1 MLARSPAPILLGVS
15 SHRSH
20 TPAATPPGTTPSAGM
35 AVSPIDAG
43 ALIARGQLVIVP
55 TETVYGLA
63 ANAASPRALDTL
75 WQARGDAQHRV
86 PLAWHLASSTE
97 VLGILDR
104 DGGGIPPVHRR
115 LVERL
120 LPGPVMFAV
129 PMTPDQLK
137 AIRDAAGVAPGVFDD
152 GAELLLRVPDHGA
165 AAAVIRAAGV
175 PVVVSA
181 IPGADPRFPAR
192 SASEALALIERAGAA
207 ALISAVVTDDP
218 PPMGKPSTLIRLT
231 TDGGY
236 TVLREGA
243 LEARFIRKQLTRTI
257 LFVCT
262 GNTCRSPMAE
272 AIAHHLIQTGGSPAT
287 SDGVTTRVRSA
298 GVSAL
303 AGAPATPETVH
314 ALREVGVEAPA
325 HRSNP
330 LTRELLQEAD
340 LIFGMTASH
349 VGAILSIDPTAAG
362 RVHTLDPDGQDI
374 PDPIGQSQQAY
385 ISTARR
391 LRELIQHRLTEFR
404 YV

>member
-1 MLARSPAPILLGVS
+1 M
-15 SHRSH
+15 
-20 TPAATPPGTTPSAGM
+20 
-35 AVSPIDAG
+35 
-43 ALIARGQLVIVP
+43 IAKGRLVIVP

-63 ANAASPRALDTL
+63 ANAADPHALDAL
-75 WQARGDAQHRV
+75 WRARGEAQQRV
-86 PLAWHLASSTE
+86 PLAWHLASSAE
-97 VLGILDR
+97 VLSILDR

-129 PMTPDQLK
+129 PMTADRLK
-137 AIRDAAGVAPGVFDD
+137 SIRDAAGVAPGVFDD
-152 GAELLLRVPDHGA
+152 GAELLLRVPDHA
-165 AAAVIRAAGV
+165 AAAAAIRAAGV

-192 SASEALALIERAGAA
+192 SPSEALALVERAGAD
-207 ALISAVVTDDP
+207 ALVSAVVTDDP
-218 PPMGKPSTLIRLT
+218 PPRGKPSTLVRLT
-231 TDGGY
+231 TDGHY

-272 AIAHHLIQTGGSPAT
+272 AIAHHLIQTGGSSAT
-287 SDGVTTRVRSA
+287 PDGVTTRVRSA
-298 GVSAL
+298 GASAIS
-303 AGAPATPETVH
+303 GAPATPETVQ
-314 ALREVGVEAPA
+314 ALREVGVEAVA
-325 HRSNP
+325 HRSSP

-340 LIFGMTASH
+340 VIFGMTASH
-349 VGAILSIDPTAAG
+349 VGAILAIDPTVAG
-362 RVHTLDPDGQDI
+362 RVHTLDPEGRDI

-391 LRELIQHRLTEFR
+391 LRELIQRRLTEFR
-404 YV
+404 FV